1 MKLSIENIIETSE
14 DGVKYFPLCKKCM
27 DSAEVIGLGI
37 FIDPDKIKNILF
49 FKNADLWAFYL

>member
-27 DSAEVIGLGI
+27 DSVEIIGLGI
-37 FIDPDKIKNILF
+37 FIDPDKEYSVL
-49 FKNADLWAFYL
+49 